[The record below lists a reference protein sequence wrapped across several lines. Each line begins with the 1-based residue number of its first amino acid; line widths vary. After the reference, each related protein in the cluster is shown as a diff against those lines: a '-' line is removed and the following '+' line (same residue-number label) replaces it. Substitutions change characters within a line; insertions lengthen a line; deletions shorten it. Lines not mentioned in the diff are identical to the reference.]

1 MVPSREAS
9 LPLPVVAGLVL
20 VAVLAA
26 QGFALHLYGQPTI
39 CACGTIRLWAG
50 DVLGPEN
57 SQQITD
63 WYTFSHV
70 IHGLIF
76 YALTGLALPRAPLLV
91 RFALALGIEATWEL
105 VENSPAVIE
114 HYRQQALAQGY
125 VGDSVLNSCSDTVA
139 AAFGFLL
146 ARLLPTRAS
155 IGLAVAFEIFTAV
168 MVRDNLTLN
177 VIQLIHPVPAIAAWQ
192 QDLARATP

>member
-1 MVPSREAS
+1 MVNSRVS
-9 LPLPVVAGLVL
+9 TFPFPVVAA
-20 VAVLAA
+20 AVLAA
-26 QGFALHLYGQPTI
+26 VLAVQGIALHFYGQPTV

-76 YALTGLALPRAPLLV
+76 YALTGFVLPRAPLV
-91 RFALALGIEATWEL
+91 FRFALALGVEATWEL
-105 VENSPAVIE
+105 IENSPTVIE

-192 QDLARATP
+192 QGLSTAAP